1 MPSWALIL
9 HFYQPPSQSLTL
21 TELILRSSYLPFLDL
36 LLTHP
41 EIQMT
46 LNISASLLLQLEQ
59 IKDHDFFEKIKALGN
74 RGQIEFLNSAI
85 FHPILPL
92 TPLPVITRQI
102 KENAEIVEKFCHSK
116 PVPGFFPPE
125 LAVDEKVLRLIS
137 KQMDFTIIDES
148 SLNPNFDLKEIPK
161 SSIFKFQI
169 SNFKFLVSSRSLT
182 ELIRGYPTVLHAD
195 KLITF
200 INSQISV
207 PKERGANL
215 KSPLVSVSD
224 AEVFGH
230 HYSERTNLLRGLF
243 ESGGFRFI
251 KATTAL
257 ENLKSQVSSL
267 KSSLVASSWQT
278 AREDIKAGVPFI
290 FWNNPHNPLQKK
302 YHRLAQMAYKFLKK
316 CSQEES
322 SSHTIHS
329 AEHYFDQ
336 GISSC
341 HTYWLSNSPWWH
353 PDLAELGARNL
364 VKTIRTLPVAPSQ
377 KLAAERFYHRFMLE
391 VWNRHW
397 SGEVE
402 NQYRLYDST
411 RVQFLN
417 SLPKLE

>member
-148 SLNPNFDLKEIPK
+148 SL
-161 SSIFKFQI
+161 
-169 SNFKFLVSSRSLT
+169 T

-230 HYSERTNLLRGLF
+230 HYSESTNLLRGLF

-290 FWNNPHNPLQKK
+290 FWNNPLNPLQKK